1 MTDAEE
7 KNELIRLY
15 RSETKAVVDKDISTL
30 NRILAPSMEMKLVTG
45 FVLSKMQ
52 WIDQVQNEDIKYY
65 STKEE
70 RIRDIQIDHNK
81 ASLIGQNQVKAA
93 FWNKDIKTI
102 PLQARVYFVKDN
114 GRWVITR
121 QDISAY

>member
-7 KNELIRLY
+7 KNKLIRLY